1 MRPTSPGASDANAGI
16 KQTDELPNE
25 EYVLWTIA
33 NKYYTADVHFEIHEF
48 DRFRVLHAVGVPA
61 IIYVWGPGEVSLPAL
76 RSPRGVPRFIESA
89 RAHGSAVSGA
99 RPRDCA
105 EGAAL

>member
-1 MRPTSPGASDANAGI
+1 MKLITDARDSSAADAETSLTHAIDNASSSI
-16 KQTDELPNE
+16 P
-25 EYVLWTIA
+25 WTIA

-76 RSPRGVPRFIESA
+76 RSPRGVPRSLMKTW
-89 RAHGSAVSGA
+89 HW
-99 RPRDCA
+99 
-105 EGAAL
+105 

>member
-1 MRPTSPGASDANAGI
+1 MQTTAGGAHQTSVSTSADPLAAGSSTSI
-16 KQTDELPNE
+16 P
-25 EYVLWTIA
+25 WTIA

-99 RPRDCA
+99 RP
-105 EGAAL
+105 